1 MEISALAFRNLH
13 VASCG
18 SVVCGVVLGSLG
30 VKGWSSI
37 CGGEVLRSLR
47 GVVLRSLR
55 GVVLRS
61 LRGVVLRSLRG
72 VVLRSL
78 RGVTR
83 GRVIF
88 WGFGV
93 VVRGIVS
100 CGLHSGG

>member
-1 MEISALAFRNLH
+1 MTMKTTDKHKLNQMEISALAFRNLH
-13 VASCG
+13 VASYG

-30 VKGWSSI
+30 VKGWGSI
-37 CGGEVLRSLR
+37 CG
-47 GVVLRSLR
+47 GVVLRSLHA
-55 GVVLRS
+55 
-61 LRGVVLRSLRG
+61 

>member
-13 VASCG
+13 VASCR
-18 SVVCGVVLGSLG
+18 SVVCGVLGSLG
-30 VKGWSSI
+30 LEDWGSI
-37 CGGEVLRSLR
+37 LR
-47 GVVLRSLR
+47 GVVLRSLF

-61 LRGVVLRSLRG
+61 LFGVVLRSLFG